1 MMSISLQIT
10 DSVKQI
16 EQRVNKAI
24 ADLANE
30 LLSNNLPSIHGSI
43 KSLIPSWINSQPEIG
58 SLLSSDPMSLA
69 GQFGIKDSTL
79 NIVNS
84 IINSVVNAT
93 EIKLIRYSSS
103 LRGGLEI
110 NFQPANFS
118 NLLSLSEGHSIY
130 NGGDL
135 HWLDWL
141 LKRGDSIIVMNYQY
155 NPKTGLGRSG
165 LGNMVPGNSFRVPPQ
180 FSGTEND
187 NFITRAFLGQDQE
200 KQIAKILQD
209 VLEK

>member
-1 MMSISLQIT
+1 MSISLQIT

-30 LLSNNLPSIHGSI
+30 ILSNNLSSIHGSI

>member
-1 MMSISLQIT
+1 MSISLQIT